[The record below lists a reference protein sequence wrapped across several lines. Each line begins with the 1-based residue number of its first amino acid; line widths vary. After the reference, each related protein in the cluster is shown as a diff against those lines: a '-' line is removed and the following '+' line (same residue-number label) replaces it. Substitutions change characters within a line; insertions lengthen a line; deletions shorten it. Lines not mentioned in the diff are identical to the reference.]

1 MRKPIQPIPGQKPQR
16 SSSHGWRYWLTR
28 AFLSLLLVLAA
39 WAGRWLWLRGTT
51 PEPPSISTSGLDRAI
66 AALVTQTENEI
77 RSAPGSGA
85 AWGKLGMI
93 LQGADF
99 KVEARTCFSQAE
111 RLEPKEP
118 RWPYFHGL
126 LLQDESEAAIA
137 RLERAAQLCGDEPD
151 TPRLRLAQ
159 LLAENGRFDQAERH
173 FKELLRK
180 RSDHA
185 PALLGLARL
194 SNARGRFAETA
205 NFLRPAL
212 EDVHTAR
219 SAYLLLANVQRRSGN
234 ETAAE
239 TTARVA
245 ATLPADDQWPDP
257 YLLQTSR
264 YQIGQQAL
272 VDRGVQLLKQGR
284 IAEAV
289 PTIDRVINEYPDSAE
304 GWLLLGRLRLKQ
316 KDCASAE
323 QAVRHHLRL
332 DPRSAN
338 GYVQLGMAHLCQEQ
352 YSAAAASF
360 QEALQLKPDLGPAH
374 FNLGFAQAREG
385 KLTEAIESFRQ
396 AIRYSPDFVDS
407 YISLADLLR
416 QAGHKEEAVAQL
428 RRALELNPSERRA
441 KLLLERIQSR

>member
-1 MRKPIQPIPGQKPQR
+1 M
-16 SSSHGWRYWLTR
+16 
-28 AFLSLLLVLAA
+28 
-39 WAGRWLWLRGTT
+39 
-51 PEPPSISTSGLDRAI
+51 
-66 AALVTQTENEI
+66 
-77 RSAPGSGA
+77 
-85 AWGKLGMI
+85 
-93 LQGADF
+93 QGADF

-194 SNARGRFAETA
+194 SNARGRFEETA

-219 SAYLLLANVQRRSGN
+219 SAYLLLANVQRRLGN

-323 QAVRHHLRL
+323 QAVQHHLRL

-352 YSAAAASF
+352 YSAAAASRPAIVGKSSGHERVTGPSVADNSVNPATNPTF
-360 QEALQLKPDLGPAH
+360 YQLPSTNVTPRVTRTFKFDRLNGQWSINGQFMTCDH
-374 FNLGFAQAREG
+374 FRFLVERNSVENWILFNATGDWTHPVHIHLEEHQILSRNRAA
-385 KLTEAIESFRQ
+385 
-396 AIRYSPDFVDS
+396 P
-407 YISLADLLR
+407 SLVEKSRKD
-416 QAGHKEEAVAQL
+416 VTQL
-428 RRALELNPSERRA
+428 RPNERV
-441 KLLLERIQSR
+441 LLFFRFRDWLGKYPIHCHNVVHEDHAMMGLWDVVTPGNADTKQVP